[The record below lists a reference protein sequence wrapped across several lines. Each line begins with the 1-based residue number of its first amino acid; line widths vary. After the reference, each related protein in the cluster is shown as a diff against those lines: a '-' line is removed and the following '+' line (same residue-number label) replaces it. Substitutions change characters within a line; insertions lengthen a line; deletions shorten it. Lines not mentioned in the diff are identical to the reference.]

1 MQNKSNIR
9 PFIKMHGLGNDFIIF
24 DARQDAFSLTAEKVL
39 ALSDR
44 KRGIGCDQLIV
55 MRNSDNADVFMEI
68 WNADGTQVGACGNA
82 TRCVGHLLDQKCQGT
97 EIRIE
102 TKTGILLTNANG
114 PQDVTVDMGEPKLKW
129 QDIPLYMHQDT
140 LALDLHIGPFK
151 SPVAVNVGNPHAVFF
166 VEDAATAPLEEFGHT
181 IETHA
186 LFPEHVNVSAASV
199 KDGNIRL
206 RVWERGVGI
215 TEACGTA
222 ACATIVAASLK
233 ELVDRKAIIQL
244 DGGELDMTWQDN
256 DHILMTGPVATSFT
270 GEVEL

>member
-1 MQNKSNIR
+1 
-9 PFIKMHGLGNDFIIF
+9 MHGLGNDFIIF
-24 DARQDAFSLTAEKVL
+24 DARLDVLKLTADQVRS
-39 ALSDR
+39 LSDR

-55 MRNSDNADVFMEI
+55 MKKSANADVFMEI
-68 WNADGTQVGACGNA
+68 WNANGSRVGACGNA
-82 TRCVGHLLDQKCQGT
+82 TRCVAHLLIQERQTDT
-97 EIRIE
+97 IRIE
-102 TKTGILLTNANG
+102 TDAGILSAFSNG
-114 PQDVTVDMGEPKLKW
+114 HESISVDMGEPKLKW

-166 VEDAATAPLEEFGHT
+166 VPDAETAPLEEFGRT

-186 LFPEHVNVSAASV
+186 LFPEHVNVSTASI

-215 TEACGTA
+215 TQACGTA

-233 ELVDRKAIIQL
+233 GLIDRKAIIQL

-256 DHILMTGPVATSFT
+256 DHILMTGPVATSFK
-270 GEVEL
+270 GEVAL

>member
-1 MQNKSNIR
+1 MNIR
-9 PFIKMHGLGNDFIIF
+9 PFYKMHGLGNDFIIF
-24 DARQDAFSLTAEKVL
+24 DARKDLLSLTSEQVR

-55 MRNSDNADVFMEI
+55 MKKSDKADVFIEI
-68 WNADGTQVGACGNA
+68 WNANGTRVGACGNA
-82 TRCVGHLLDQKCQGT
+82 SRCVGHLLASTLQGAV
-97 EIRIE
+97 ISIE
-102 TKTGILLTNANG
+102 TDSGLLSAYSVGTNE
-114 PQDVTVDMGEPKLKW
+114 VLVDMGEPKLDW

-151 SPVAVNVGNPHAVFF
+151 NPVAVNMGNPHAVFF
-166 VEDAATAPLEEFGHT
+166 VADAALAPLEEFGHT

-199 KDGNIRL
+199 HDGSIRL

-222 ACATIVAASLK
+222 ACATVVAASLK
-233 ELVDRKAIIQL
+233 GLVDRQATIKL
-244 DGGELDMTWQDN
+244 DGGELALTWQDN
-256 DHILMTGPVATSFT
+256 NHVFMTGPVATSFK
-270 GEVEL
+270 GEVAL

>member
-1 MQNKSNIR
+1 
-9 PFIKMHGLGNDFIIF
+9 MHGLGNDFIIF
-24 DARQDAFSLTAEKVL
+24 DARQDALSLTTKKVR

-55 MRNSDNADVFMEI
+55 MKKSDKADVFMEI
-68 WNADGTQVGACGNA
+68 WNANGSRVGACGNA
-82 TRCVGHLLDQKCQGT
+82 TRCVAYLLIQENQSDN
-97 EIRIE
+97 ILIE
-102 TKTGILLTNANG
+102 TDAGILSAFSSSH
-114 PQDVTVDMGEPKLKW
+114 QCITVDMGEPKLKW

-166 VEDAATAPLEEFGHT
+166 VPDAATAPLEEFGHT

-186 LFPEHVNVSAASV
+186 LFPEHVNVSAASI
-199 KDGNIRL
+199 KDGVIRL

-233 ELVDRKAIIQL
+233 GLVDRKAAIEL
-244 DGGELDMTWQDN
+244 DGGILDMTWQDN
-256 DHILMTGPVATSFT
+256 DHVLMTGPVATSFK
-270 GEVEL
+270 GEVDL